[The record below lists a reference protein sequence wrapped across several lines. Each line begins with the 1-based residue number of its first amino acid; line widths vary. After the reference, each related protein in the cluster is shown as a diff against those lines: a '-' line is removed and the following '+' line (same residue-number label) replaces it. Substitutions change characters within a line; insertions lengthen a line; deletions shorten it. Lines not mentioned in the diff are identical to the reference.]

1 MCIKDASLRLNCFGV
16 SASGYHAAISTFDDN
31 LCECNPPTKFDHSTL
46 TTNLF
51 ADFRGGNVANA
62 HFQRHASF
70 ERIGTDYRYSAD
82 DVDYWGTRVSIYQYK
97 DENYDQTQQ

>member
-1 MCIKDASLRLNCFGV
+1 M

-31 LCECNPPTKFDHSTL
+31 LCECNPPTKFDHSAL

-62 HFQRHASF
+62 HLQRHTSF
-70 ERIGTDYRYSAD
+70 ERIGTDDGYSAD
-82 DVDYWGTRVSIYQYK
+82 DVDYCRTRVSIDIYK
-97 DENYDQTQQ
+97 G